1 MVGGNR
7 KNLLINSTITD
18 EDDKSSQSYME
29 ILRNDEPNGSEEMGI
44 NTIRSCKGD
53 ISENLIQSGS
63 TFVVTQVD
71 ARE

>member
-7 KNLLINSTITD
+7 KNLLIDSIITD

-29 ILRNDEPNGSEEMGI
+29 ILRNDEPNGSEKMGI

-53 ISENLIQSGS
+53 INENLIKSGS